1 MASALQKKSKQT
13 AEAGKPAVTEQ
24 QSNNHPATSDASP
37 FTAEQRQILGNVY
50 QLILS
55 WRRERLMKT
64 TPEGALNAS
73 SMLLTEREA

>member
-24 QSNNHPATSDASP
+24 QPDNHSATSDAAP

-64 TPEGALNAS
+64 TPQHELAS
-73 SMLLTEREA
+73 TNVAPAQREA